1 MAKVFLRVYNREI
14 ESMIEGGQLDE
25 AVAHCQYILK
35 TFPMHVDTYRLLGKA
50 FLEARRYADAAD
62 IFERVLMAV
71 PDDFVSHVG
80 MSIIRDDENKMDDA
94 IWHMERAFEVQPSNS
109 AIQGELRR
117 LYGRRDGVEPS
128 KIRLSRDALAN
139 MYSQGELFNQAIA
152 EIRSVLAEDN
162 NRPDLQVMLARAYY
176 RSGQKVEA
184 AEMAA
189 TLLKKYPYCMD
200 SLRVLV
206 DVLPGTARA
215 ENTQVYRQRL
225 HNLDPYS
232 SFTVSSVFASDQV
245 VDSAVNLERLDY
257 RSGPA
262 TASSQPDWASSLGI
276 KLNDESHAETPPVW
290 MLTAETP
297 EQAPA
302 SSPEPPS
309 LAAAPVVS
317 AVADSVPEWMRSAG
331 WQESTNAAQATPT
344 DSGESLDDKPIA
356 KADIPDWLQ
365 SMAPTETVEENN
377 PESEEPAE
385 SLSVGEDGIPNWLKP
400 TGSLEAAGKANLG
413 VQPPAELQPAAT
425 ADVPDWLKSM
435 APSGIPEESNPL
447 PQQPLESQPE
457 SVEPQPA
464 GEDETPDWLKSMA
477 PAEAVDQAPV
487 EDSDQT
493 SDTQPVAIK
502 TQPARVDDTPEWLKT
517 LAVGEA
523 VEAVNEAPVEAS
535 TQPVQPQPAPV
546 ETQSAVVPANVDETP
561 DWLKSLDTAETVGE
575 AQLQTPL
582 QPPVEPPQVPAAAQ
596 PVNAEEV
603 PDWLKSLTAAETVDE
618 AQVDAPVLPAEPQQA
633 PVPGHPINAEEV
645 PEWLKS
651 LDSAETVGG
660 AQAEPLI
667 KPVEHQQESV
677 AAQPVNAEEV
687 PDWLKSLDAAG
698 TVGETQG
705 EPSVLPVEPQ
715 QAPSAAQPV
724 NAEEVPDWLKSMAP
738 ADVATDVQPDAT
750 AEPVES
756 QPVADQPQ
764 PVSQPVNEEE
774 VPDWLKSLATTD
786 AVGKAQAEPQVPVE
800 SVQAPAEPQQSGQA
814 DVLEWLKSLDST
826 ESAGAA
832 PIEAPQPPV
841 EPTPASAEP
850 APASSGG
857 VPDWFKSLAAAKAVE
872 EASPETPQ
880 SPAEPQPVGVDATPD
895 WLKPLAPAAASADVH
910 VEAAQPPVE
919 PEPETPAAI
928 PDWLKSLAP
937 AENAGVQNTVSEPV
951 PVDAPASKE
960 PETVSMP
967 VETSPAK
974 LDAFPD
980 WLAGAGARA
989 DAAALIA
996 KALEQE
1002 HPVVDQPLIS
1012 KTPVVPE
1019 SAAQA
1024 PAKPSVSQ
1032 ASTSPEAFQPS
1043 GEVKPLNIGD
1053 DAFSWLESLAAKQ
1066 GAKPEELLT
1075 KPEDRSDEMPDW
1087 LRQPL
1092 EKPVDEPVPPA
1103 PAPVRTPA
1111 ETLPLEPLSRF
1122 DAAPVSKPAQPIV
1135 EPLPAKEDVST
1146 PVPPA
1151 GTTAQPATPLVSG
1164 EDDTLSWLERM
1175 TGDQEEK
1182 PEEPLQASVLDAATT
1197 PDWIQKVQEDQPAGS
1212 VPEETIPAT
1221 PESAPAQDDISITT
1235 WLSKLEVD
1243 EALEKKSSQIPSQAA
1258 PATPAADLPDWLKDL
1273 DKPEP
1278 PVEAPKSDHDLP
1290 EWLRNPISSDALESL
1305 PPVPAAESI
1314 PEQELPAWVDENASL
1329 TTGQALPTLPEEWL
1343 PAETKAEN
1351 ISAPSEPVPVEKPPV
1366 ETATPAEAIP
1376 PVESIPVPAPVRTP
1390 TLKQTG
1396 MLSHIPVL
1404 DKDAELLSSA
1414 QNILDQNSLDEA
1426 MKKYSKLI
1434 KKGRLLDEV
1443 IHDLREAIYRYPVDV
1458 IIWQTLGDAY
1468 MRANRLQ
1475 DALDS
1480 YTKAEEL
1487 LR

>member
-1 MAKVFLRVYNREI
+1 MAKVFLRVYDREI

-128 KIRLSRDALAN
+128 KIRLSCDALAN

-189 TLLKKYPYCMD
+189 SLLKKYPYCMD

-232 SFTVSSVFASDQV
+232 TFTVSSAFASDQV

-262 TASSQPDWASSLGI
+262 AASSQPDWASSLGI
-276 KLNDESHAETPPVW
+276 KLNEEKHAETPPAW

-309 LAAAPVVS
+309 PAVAPVVP

-344 DSGESLDDKPIA
+344 DSGESLTDEPIA

-377 PESEEPAE
+377 SKPEEPAE

-400 TGSLEAAGKANLG
+400 TGSLEAAGKANLSAP
-413 VQPPAELQPAAT
+413 PPAEPEPAAT

-435 APSGIPEESNPL
+435 APSGVPGESNPQ
-447 PQQPLESQPE
+447 PQQTLESQPE
-457 SVEPQPA
+457 PVEPQPA
-464 GEDETPDWLKSMA
+464 GEDKTPDWLKPVA
-477 PAEAVDQAPV
+477 PAEAVVQAPV

-493 SDTQPVAIK
+493 SDTQPVASK
-502 TQPARVDDTPEWLKT
+502 PQPPSVDDTPEWLKS
-517 LAVGEA
+517 LAAGEA

-535 TQPVQPQPAPV
+535 TQPDQPQPVPV
-546 ETQSAVVPANVDETP
+546 EPHAGVVPAKVDETP

-575 AQLQTPL
+575 AQVQTPL
-582 QPPVEPPQVPAAAQ
+582 QPPVEVPQVPAAAQ

-618 AQVDAPVLPAEPQQA
+618 AHVDAPVLPAEP
-633 PVPGHPINAEEV
+633 
-645 PEWLKS
+645 
-651 LDSAETVGG
+651 
-660 AQAEPLI
+660 
-667 KPVEHQQESV
+667 QQESV
-677 AAQPVNAEEV
+677 AAQPVNAEGV
-687 PDWLKSLDAAG
+687 PDWLKSLDTAE
-698 TVGETQG
+698 TVGEAQGTQ
-705 EPSVLPVEPQ
+705 SVLPVEPQ
-715 QAPSAAQPV
+715 QTSSAAQPV

-738 ADVATDVQPDAT
+738 ADAAADVQPEA
-750 AEPVES
+750 AEAPVES
-756 QPVADQPQ
+756 QPAADQPQ
-764 PVSQPVNEEE
+764 PVNEED
-774 VPDWLKSLATTD
+774 VPDWLKSPATTD
-786 AVGKAQAEPQVPVE
+786 AAGKAQTEPQVPV
-800 SVQAPAEPQQSGQA
+800 EPQQSGQA
-814 DVLEWLKSLDST
+814 DVLDWLKSLDST

-841 EPTPASAEP
+841 EPMPASAEP
-850 APASSGG
+850 VPASSGG

-880 SPAEPQPVGVDATPD
+880 SPDVSQPVGVDATPD

-910 VEAAQPPVE
+910 VEAVQPPEE
-919 PEPETPAAI
+919 PQPETSDAI

-937 AENAGVQNTVSEPV
+937 TENAGVQNTVSEPV
-951 PVDAPASKE
+951 PVAAPAPKE

-989 DAAALIA
+989 DAAALTA
-996 KALEQE
+996 KAMEQE
-1002 HPVVDQPLIS
+1002 HPIVDQPLIS
-1012 KTPVVPE
+1012 TTPIVPE
-1019 SAAQA
+1019 QAVEA
-1024 PAKPSVSQ
+1024 PANPSVSK
-1032 ASTSPEAFQPS
+1032 ASTGSEAFQPS

-1087 LRQPL
+1087 LREPL

-1103 PAPVRTPA
+1103 PVPVRTPA

-1122 DAAPVSKPAQPIV
+1122 DSAPVSKPAQPIV
-1135 EPLPAKEDVST
+1135 EPLPVKEDVST
-1146 PVPPA
+1146 PVPPG
-1151 GTTAQPATPLVSG
+1151 GTTAQPDTALVSG

-1182 PEEPLQASVLDAATT
+1182 PEEPLQASALNAATT
-1197 PDWIQKVQEDQPAGS
+1197 PDWIQKVQDDQPAGS
-1212 VPEETIPAT
+1212 VPEETIPAP

-1235 WLSKLEVD
+1235 WLSKLDVD
-1243 EALEKKSSQIPSQAA
+1243 DALEKKSSQIPLQAA
-1258 PATPAADLPDWLKDL
+1258 PATPAGDLPDWLKDL
-1273 DKPEP
+1273 DKPVP
-1278 PVEAPKSDHDLP
+1278 PVEAPKPDHDLP

-1305 PPVPAAESI
+1305 PPSPAADSI

-1329 TTGQALPTLPEEWL
+1329 TGQALPTMPEEWL

-1351 ISAPSEPVPVEKPPV
+1351 ISIPSEPTPVEKPLA
-1366 ETATPAEAIP
+1366 ETATSAEDVP
-1376 PVESIPVPAPVRTP
+1376 PVELTPIPEPIPVPAPIRTP